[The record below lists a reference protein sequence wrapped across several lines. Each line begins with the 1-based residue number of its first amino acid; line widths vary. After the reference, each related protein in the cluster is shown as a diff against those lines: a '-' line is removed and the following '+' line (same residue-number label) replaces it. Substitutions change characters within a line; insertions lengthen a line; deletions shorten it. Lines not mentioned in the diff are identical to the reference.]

1 MQDVLFGSRLQA
13 EEFLFKSQ
21 QMLTE
26 LLMELKGQFV
36 LTIRKLA
43 DQASKDRVES
53 LRGDIRAFRSD
64 MEPELRTEILVE
76 LESLAVDVRTL
87 EFQAIKRSI
96 KTERV
101 RCVGIT
107 SSFLIAC

>member
-1 MQDVLFGSRLQA
+1 MQGVFIGSRLQA
-13 EEFLFKSQ
+13 EEFFFKSQ

-26 LLMELKGQFV
+26 RLLELKDQFV
-36 LTIRKLA
+36 LSIRKLA

-53 LRGDIRAFRSD
+53 LKEAIRAFRSD
-64 MEPELRTEILVE
+64 MESELRTEILVE

-87 EFQAIKRSI
+87 AFQAIERSLR
-96 KTERV
+96 KERV

-107 SSFLIAC
+107 SSSLFAC

>member
-1 MQDVLFGSRLQA
+1 MQGDLIGSRLQA

-26 LLMELKGQFV
+26 RLLGLKGQFV

-53 LRGDIRAFRSD
+53 LRADIRAFRSD

-87 EFQAIKRSI
+87 AFQAIQRSI

-107 SSFLIAC
+107 SSSFIAC